1 MDSYAMFSPGLKP
14 EAFLV
19 PERCEWPPSH
29 HQLGGGEN
37 EEKAPFLTHRPV
49 GVKTGSGKH
58 I

>member
-1 MDSYAMFSPGLKP
+1 MFSPGLKP